1 MNKIYAVILSYF
13 IITFLVARYF
23 SRKESLQEYF
33 LNNKSSSLWLLVFS
47 NIATMIGAWAVITTI
62 AATYDSGI
70 SFGITSLISFLF
82 GAVILWILAKKVFE
96 FGNKHGIYSIVDFF
110 AKRFDKKNQILVFIL
125 QLLLLIIWTAVQIIG
140 ITYLINVLTGINY
153 YLALWISAW
162 ITILYTSMGW
172 LKIDIITDFI
182 QFWIILIVFIIMTI
196 VGYQYVWWLHHLI
209 EILPAWHLNPFGFW
223 GVGFLI
229 WTIVFWGLIYIP
241 NTSHRQRMLS
251 AKTQNIAKK
260 SFFRSIPFLA
270 VLMIMVIFLW
280 LVSSAVLT
288 WIDPNTAVFA
298 LMNKIL
304 VNKRLIWLWFACI
317 LAVIMSSLDSFL
329 VAWST
334 IIYKCFTATKTITEK
349 KWLLYARAL
358 TAGFWIICMVIALLV
373 PDIVTLTLL
382 CSYLALVF
390 VPAVIAGF
398 CSKRISANASFYS
411 ILVSTIVLLG
421 CYFVI
426 GKNTFIISTSIAI
439 IIIVFY
445 DKIFKPK

>member
-1 MNKIYAVILSYF
+1 
-13 IITFLVARYF
+13 
-23 SRKESLQEYF
+23 
-33 LNNKSSSLWLLVFS
+33 
-47 NIATMIGAWAVITTI
+47 
-62 AATYDSGI
+62 
-70 SFGITSLISFLF
+70 
-82 GAVILWILAKKVFE
+82 
-96 FGNKHGIYSIVDFF
+96 
-110 AKRFDKKNQILVFIL
+110 
-125 QLLLLIIWTAVQIIG
+125 
-140 ITYLINVLTGINY
+140 
-153 YLALWISAW
+153 
-162 ITILYTSMGW
+162 
-172 LKIDIITDFI
+172 
-182 QFWIILIVFIIMTI
+182 MTI
-196 VGYQYVWWLHHLI
+196 VGYQYVGGLHHLI
-209 EILPAWHLNPFGFW
+209 EILPAGHLNPFGFG

-229 WTIVFWGLIYIP
+229 GTIVFGGLIYIP

-270 VLMIMVIFLW
+270 VLMIMVIFLG

-288 WIDPNTAVFA
+288 GIDPNTAVFA

-304 VNKRLIWLWFACI
+304 VNKRLIGLGFACI

-329 VAWST
+329 VAGST

-349 KWLLYARAL
+349 KGLLYARAL
-358 TAGFWIICMVIALLV
+358 TAGFGIICMVIALLV